1 VPIIKSGATGPD
13 GEAKNR
19 MHEVLGWVADFV
31 KGTGYAAGTNE
42 LTLADIR

>member
-1 VPIIKSGATGPD
+1 VSGSTGPD
-13 GEAKNR
+13 DDKKNR

-31 KGTGYAAGTNE
+31 KETGYAAGTNE